1 MGMTDH
7 ATNYFGIN
15 EQKAMPSSTI
25 KDNIRFDLLR
35 CMCVNS
41 YSLCGDDQKLSYL
54 EFYGNI
60 IRNYHG

>member
-1 MGMTDH
+1 MGMTDRK
-7 ATNYFGIN
+7 TIYFGIN
-15 EQKAMPSSTI
+15 ELKATLSFMI
-25 KDNIRFDLLR
+25 KDNICFYLLR

-60 IRNYHG
+60 IRNYRG